1 MNEAIA
7 AAFRVAP
14 DYQERDE
21 GVFDVDRL
29 DFDAELR
36 VGENTATLVQ
46 ELPTLDATVVSE
58 TVAPVVAEGW
68 QETFERR
75 VEDVTNLV
83 SALTADPEVWT
94 EAERLRVRMTVAD
107 TPENLPEAVRNAAN
121 YVEATWVEG
130 IIPGYEYEPRVQAIR
145 DRASET
151 ANEP

>member
-7 AAFRVAP
+7 SAFRTAP
-14 DYQERDE
+14 WYQEREE
-21 GVFDVDRL
+21 GVFAVDRL
-29 DFDAELR
+29 DFEGELR
-36 VGENTATLVQ
+36 VAENTVTLLQ

-75 VEDVTNLV
+75 ATDVTNLV
-83 SALTADPEVWT
+83 TALTGDPEVGT
-94 EAERLRVRMTVAD
+94 EAGTLRVRMTFAD

-151 ANEP
+151 ESEP